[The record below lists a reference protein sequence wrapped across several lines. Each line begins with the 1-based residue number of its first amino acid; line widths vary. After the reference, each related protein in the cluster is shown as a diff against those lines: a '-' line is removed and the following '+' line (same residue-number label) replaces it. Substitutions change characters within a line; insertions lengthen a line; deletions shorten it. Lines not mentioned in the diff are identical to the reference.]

1 MTKKF
6 AIYDDIT
13 KRLEALDPGDAT
25 GLPIP
30 AFTSGPALPAVG
42 TISGEA
48 FLNTTSN
55 TAFVWN
61 GAQWNPIVPSA
72 LLTYPD
78 DTSVLTDSTQPAG
91 SYAASEAT
99 GNLFVRSNTDWH
111 QVGIRTYPTA
121 VGLLA
126 DAPPDGSLSVA
137 LDENTFWLRNGGTW
151 LCQTVRPF
159 ANVAAMVAWQ
169 PPDGAQALTLDDT
182 TFWYRTGG
190 TWTAKTTRL
199 MADNAAVLAWGASDG
214 SEAVTRDTGIHYVRV
229 LGAWYPKTLWLA
241 TEAGVLANH
250 SFTAGQLAVATDTG
264 RIFTYDGTNWIG
276 SPFRSYPTEVALL
289 ADTPADGNMAVAVDT
304 GTVYFRAA
312 GVWRSVNK
320 NAMPT
325 GTTDPVAAASTA
337 GDMFFNTTST
347 IAKIYSGTAWL
358 PMGVSH
364 LDGLTDVDVSTR
376 APVNGDVLKYS
387 ISDLAFTPQQIPPAV
402 FTVEPAVGLRRTGD
416 LWWSGSRMYT
426 WAAEKVW
433 VQV

>member
-78 DTSVLTDSTQPAG
+78 DTAVLTDSTQPAG

-137 LDENTFWLRNGGTW
+137 LDENSLWLRNNGAW
-151 LCQTVRPF
+151 LCESVRG
-159 ANVAAMVAWQ
+159 VADIGALTAWQ
-169 PPDGAQALTLDDT
+169 PPDGARALTIDDNT
-182 TFWYRTGG
+182 TWLRSAGRWLSTSVRTM
-190 TWTAKTTRL
+190 ATT
-199 MADNAAVLAWGASDG
+199 AAVVAWTPPDGA
-214 SEAVTRDTGIHYVRV
+214 EAVTLDYGIHYSRV
-229 LGAWYPKTLWLA
+229 MGNWYPKSAWLS
-241 TEAGVLANH
+241 TEATLLANN
-250 SFTAGQLAVATDTG
+250 SFTAGQMAVSTDTG
-264 RIFTYDGTNWIG
+264 RYFTYDGANWLG

-289 ADTPADGNMAVAVDT
+289 ADTPADGVMAVAVDT
-304 GTVYFRAA
+304 GTVYYRSA
-312 GVWRSVNK
+312 GAWVSVNK